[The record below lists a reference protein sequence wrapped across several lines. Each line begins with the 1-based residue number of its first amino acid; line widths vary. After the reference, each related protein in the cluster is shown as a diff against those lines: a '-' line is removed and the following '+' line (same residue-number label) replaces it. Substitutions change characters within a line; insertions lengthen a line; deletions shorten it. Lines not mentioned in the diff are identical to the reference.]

1 MEEAL
6 AAERN
11 LLRTMV
17 DNIPDFIYV
26 KDTDCRMVFD
36 NIAHAV
42 ALGAGHP
49 DEVVGKTDFDFF
61 PEEAARAYNEAD
73 QEALESGQVI
83 RGEEV
88 YTDPTGD
95 ERWLLTTRVP
105 LRDPEEKVMGIVG
118 VSHDVT
124 NSLQP
129 QIEQKG
135 QELALETDS
144 DLPHVWAD
152 ADRVTLIL
160 TNLLS
165 NAHKYT
171 PEGGRITVKA
181 YREDSMVRV
190 DVKDTGIG
198 MTPEEKSKL
207 FTKFFRSDNLVI
219 R

>member
-1 MEEAL
+1 
-6 AAERN
+6 
-11 LLRTMV
+11 
-17 DNIPDFIYV
+17 
-26 KDTDCRMVFD
+26 
-36 NIAHAV
+36 
-42 ALGAGHP
+42 
-49 DEVVGKTDFDFF
+49 
-61 PEEAARAYNEAD
+61 
-73 QEALESGQVI
+73 
-83 RGEEV
+83 
-88 YTDPTGD
+88 
-95 ERWLLTTRVP
+95 
-105 LRDPEEKVMGIVG
+105 MGIVG

-198 MTPEEKSKL
+198 MTPKEKSKL